1 MKTNAQI
8 QRFGAV
14 AAVAAAFLVIAG
26 GATAG
31 LRFPDNR
38 ADHSPAAIE
47 AGQAQN
53 IAPDDFV
60 RRGRPSPRPAIVP
73 VAATSSAESRFDWV
87 DAGIGAAAVLGLSL
101 VGAGA
106 MLVTRTQRRRAA
118 LS

>member
-60 RRGRPSPRPAIVP
+60 HRGRPSPPAIVP
-73 VAATSSAESRFDWV
+73 AAATSSAESRFDWV